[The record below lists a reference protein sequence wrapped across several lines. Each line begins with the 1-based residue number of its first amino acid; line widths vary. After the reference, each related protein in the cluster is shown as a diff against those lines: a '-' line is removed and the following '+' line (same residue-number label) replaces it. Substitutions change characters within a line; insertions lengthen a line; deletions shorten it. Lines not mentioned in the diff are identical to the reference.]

1 MWHFPLHTWLK
12 MSKFAP
18 LQAQLDHYYALQHH
32 QDPVIAKR
40 LLDVQSWQKQ
50 RMQYTHEVFF
60 EVPEHHLMT
69 QYFLNRL
76 YGGPDFNVLAQQ
88 IDRIIRN
95 AGIVEKI
102 IPASAIRT
110 GFAAVG
116 LAVLA
121 IRLDEEIAIEILN
134 TYGADEPLTDEI
146 MRQTYVKL
154 DQADARNHQMD
165 LLDELSVSLD
175 KYVRSALVKSAFKM
189 SKGMAY
195 KYKIDPLYEF
205 IQEGFDAM
213 KPLGSAEEFVK
224 TFSIE
229 ERHII
234 ARVHAGD
241 LLPFSMRS
249 SFQSVAEVPGVAA
262 TSQA

>member
-1 MWHFPLHTWLK
+1 

-18 LQAQLDHYYALQHH
+18 LQEQLDQYYALQHH
-32 QDPVIAKR
+32 QNPVIAKR
-40 LLDVQSWQKQ
+40 LQDVQLWQKE
-50 RMQYTHEVFF
+50 RMKYTHAVFF
-60 EVPEHHLMT
+60 AVPEHHLMT

-76 YGGPDFNVLAQQ
+76 YGGPDFDILAKQ

-121 IRLDEEIAIEILN
+121 IRLDEEIAIDVLN

-154 DQADARNHQMD
+154 DQAAARNHQMD
-165 LLDELSVSLD
+165 LLDELSISLD

-189 SKGMAY
+189 SRGMAY

-213 KPLGSAEEFVK
+213 KPLDSAEVFVK
-224 TFSIE
+224 IFSSE
-229 ERHII
+229 ERLII
-234 ARVHAGD
+234 SKVHAGEAH
-241 LLPFSMRS
+241 PFSMRS
-249 SFQSVAEVPGVAA
+249 SFGAGAQPGAIAA
-262 TSQA
+262 TT

>member
-1 MWHFPLHTWLK
+1 

-18 LQAQLDHYYALQHH
+18 LQEQLDRYYALQHH
-32 QDPVIAKR
+32 QDPVLAKR
-40 LLDVQSWQKQ
+40 LQDVQNWQKE
-50 RMQYTHEVFF
+50 RMKYTHEVFF
-60 EVPEHHLMT
+60 SVPEHHLMT

-76 YGGPDFNVLAQQ
+76 YGGSDFDILARQ

-121 IRLDEEIAIEILN
+121 IRLDEEIAIDVLHN
-134 TYGADEPLTDEI
+134 HAADEPLTDDI
-146 MRQTYVKL
+146 MRQTYLKL
-154 DQADARNHQMD
+154 DQAIARNHQMD
-165 LLDELSVSLD
+165 LLDELSISLD

-224 TFSIE
+224 IFSTE

-241 LLPFSMRS
+241 PLPFSIRS
-249 SFQSVAEVPGVAA
+249 SFNAA
-262 TSQA
+262 TETPAVVTTSQA

>member
-1 MWHFPLHTWLK
+1 

-18 LQAQLDHYYALQHH
+18 LQEQLDHYYALQHH
-32 QDPVIAKR
+32 QNEVIAKR
-40 LLDVQSWQKQ
+40 LQDVQNWQKQ
-50 RMQYTHEVFF
+50 RMKYTHEVFF
-60 EVPEHHLMT
+60 SVPEHHLMT

-76 YGGPDFNVLAQQ
+76 YGGSDFNILAKQ

-121 IRLDEEIAIEILN
+121 IRLDEEIAIDVLN
-134 TYGADEPLTDEI
+134 TYGADEPLTDDI
-146 MRQTYVKL
+146 MRQTYLKL
-154 DQADARNHQMD
+154 DQAAERNHQMD
-165 LLDELSVSLD
+165 LLDELSLSLD

-189 SKGMAY
+189 SRGMAY

-224 TFSIE
+224 IFSSE

-234 ARVHAGD
+234 TKVHAGD
-241 LLPFSMRS
+241 PLPFSIRS
-249 SFQSVAEVPGVAA
+249 SFAIAAATPALAA

>member
-1 MWHFPLHTWLK
+1 

-18 LQAQLDHYYALQHH
+18 LQEQLDHYYALQHH
-32 QDPVIAKR
+32 QDPVIAQR
-40 LLDVQSWQKQ
+40 LQDVQNWQKE
-50 RMQYTHEVFF
+50 RMKYTHEVFF
-60 EVPEHHLMT
+60 SVPEHHLMT

-76 YGGPDFNVLAQQ
+76 YGGSDFDILARQ

-121 IRLDEEIAIEILN
+121 IRLDEEIAIDVLN
-134 TYGADEPLTDEI
+134 NHGADAPLTDEI
-146 MRQTYVKL
+146 MRQTYLKL
-154 DQADARNHQMD
+154 DQAHARNHQMD
-165 LLDELSVSLD
+165 LLDELSLSLD

-224 TFSIE
+224 IFSTE

-241 LLPFSMRS
+241 LQPFSIRS
-249 SFQSVAEVPGVAA
+249 SFGRTVQVQELPA

>member
-1 MWHFPLHTWLK
+1 

-18 LQAQLDHYYALQHH
+18 LQEQLDHYYALQHH
-32 QDPVIAKR
+32 QNPVIAKR
-40 LLDVQSWQKQ
+40 LQDVQSWQKE
-50 RMQYTHEVFF
+50 RMKYTHDVFF
-60 EVPEHHLMT
+60 AVPEHHLMT

-76 YGGPDFNVLAQQ
+76 YGGSDFDVLAKQ

-121 IRLDEEIAIEILN
+121 IRLDEEIAIDVLN
-134 TYGADEPLTDEI
+134 SYGADEPLTDEI
-146 MRQTYVKL
+146 MRQTYLKL
-154 DQADARNHQMD
+154 DQAAARNHQMD

-195 KYKIDPLYEF
+195 KYKIDPLYDF

-213 KPLGSAEEFVK
+213 KPLDSAEEFVK
-224 TFSIE
+224 IFSSE
-229 ERHII
+229 ERLII
-234 ARVHAGD
+234 SKVHAGEAH
-241 LLPFSMRS
+241 PFSTRS
-249 SFQSVAEVPGVAA
+249 SFGASAEPQAIPA
-262 TSQA
+262 TS

>member
-1 MWHFPLHTWLK
+1 

-18 LQAQLDHYYALQHH
+18 LQEQLDHYYALQYH
-32 QDPVIAKR
+32 QNPTLAKR
-40 LLDVQSWQKQ
+40 LNDVQLWQKE
-50 RMQYTHEVFF
+50 RMKYTHQAFF
-60 EVPEHHLMT
+60 AVPAHHLMT

-76 YGGPDFNVLAQQ
+76 YGGPDFDVLAHQ
-88 IDRIIRN
+88 ISRIIKN

-110 GFAAVG
+110 GFAGVG

-121 IRLDEEIAIEILN
+121 IRLDEEIAQDVLN

-146 MRQTYVKL
+146 MRLTYLKL
-154 DQADARNHQMD
+154 DQAKARAHQLD
-165 LLDELSVSLD
+165 LLDELSISLD
-175 KYVRSALVKSAFKM
+175 KYVRSTLVKSAFKM
-189 SKGMAY
+189 SRGMAY

-213 KPLGSAEEFVK
+213 KPLESAEEFIK
-224 TFSIE
+224 IFSTE

-234 ARVHAGD
+234 DKVHAGD
-241 LLPFSMRS
+241 PLPFATRS
-249 SFQSVAEVPGVAA
+249 AFNISTEQQQLTA
-262 TSQA
+262 TP